1 MKLNILFFKVQNFQN
16 NLKFQKNSK
25 FILKKNLNFN
35 IQIILK
41 NDKTIVAYFVEY
53 TVEKFENSLLF
64 NKAVIDF

>member
-41 NDKTIVAYFVEY
+41 NDKTIVAYFVEKF
-53 TVEKFENSLLF
+53 EKFL
-64 NKAVIDF
+64 I